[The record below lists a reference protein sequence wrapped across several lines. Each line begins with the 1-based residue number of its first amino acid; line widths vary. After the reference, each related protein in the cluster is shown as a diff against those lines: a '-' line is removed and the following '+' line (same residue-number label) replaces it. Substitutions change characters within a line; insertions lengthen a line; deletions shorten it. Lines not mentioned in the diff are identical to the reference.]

1 MVEFENICLYTYN
14 YIIMKK
20 VLFII
25 GVMVALVSCSKEA
38 GVGGKTTVTGKV
50 EAYYVQ
56 EGSFDT
62 LEIAPVVD
70 ARVYIVYGGGI
81 TQDDDTRTSPDG
93 SYKFE
98 FLNPGDYKLYAF
110 SETLLNSSGLEEVS
124 ASVTVPS
131 GEEEVTVPTIT
142 LVQYVK

>member
-1 MVEFENICLYTYN
+1 MA
-14 YIIMKK
+14 
-20 VLFII
+20 
-25 GVMVALVSCSKEA
+25 ALVSCSKEP
-38 GVGGKTTVTGKV
+38 GVGGKATITGKV
-50 EAYYVQ
+50 QAYYVQ
-56 EGSFDT
+56 EDSFDT

-70 ARVYIVYGGGI
+70 ARVYIVYGGGE

-110 SETLLNSSGLEEVS
+110 SETLLNSAGLEEVS
-124 ASVTVPS
+124 TTVTVSS
-131 GEEEVTVPTIT
+131 GDEDLTVPTLT